1 MINKLTCLETYAS
14 QPGGPLKGPA
24 DDGKRFSSDG
34 RFILEV
40 GEAKGGGLEEGGVGI
55 ERDRRLADDGKRF
68 CDERCIT
75 IG

>member
-1 MINKLTCLETYAS
+1 MVHWKRDYQGSFAAWWPP
-14 QPGGPLKGPA
+14 QGGPA

-55 ERDRRLADDGKRF
+55 LRERRLADLRF
-68 CDERCIT
+68 TSKTELPCR
-75 IG
+75 